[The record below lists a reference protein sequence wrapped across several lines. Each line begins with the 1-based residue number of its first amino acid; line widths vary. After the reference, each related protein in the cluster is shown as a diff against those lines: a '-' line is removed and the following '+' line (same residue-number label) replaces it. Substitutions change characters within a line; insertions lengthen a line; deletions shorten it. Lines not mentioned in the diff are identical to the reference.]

1 MEHFAQFFTL
11 RYYKEQMT
19 GWTKS
24 SYILLTVGLISQLII
39 GFMGGISL
47 LSLTSTLAGMIG
59 FTCTLAITNK
69 RSINGIL
76 GFVSAI
82 MLIYVAT
89 QTHNFSD
96 IVMQLAYILLLDI
109 PIIFSK
115 RWNGTFESR
124 SHTWKTASYTVI
136 FMVVS
141 FAALYYLDTRI
152 LFSEQALL
160 DALAAMI
167 GLTGAFL
174 CVLRFKS
181 QYYFWSAQGLLSVAL
196 WAQTAMHGHP
206 VYVLLFTYM
215 LYLAND
221 AIAFFDSNWFKK
233 KHA

>member
-1 MEHFAQFFTL
+1 
-11 RYYKEQMT
+11 
-19 GWTKS
+19 
-24 SYILLTVGLISQLII
+24 
-39 GFMGGISL
+39 
-47 LSLTSTLAGMIG
+47 MI
-59 FTCTLAITNK
+59 
-69 RSINGIL
+69 
-76 GFVSAI
+76 
-82 MLIYVAT
+82 
-89 QTHNFSD
+89 
-96 IVMQLAYILLLDI
+96 
-109 PIIFSK
+109 
-115 RWNGTFESR
+115 
-124 SHTWKTASYTVI
+124 
-136 FMVVS
+136 VS

-221 AIAFFDSNWFKK
+221 AIAFLDSNWFKK
-233 KHA
+233 KHV